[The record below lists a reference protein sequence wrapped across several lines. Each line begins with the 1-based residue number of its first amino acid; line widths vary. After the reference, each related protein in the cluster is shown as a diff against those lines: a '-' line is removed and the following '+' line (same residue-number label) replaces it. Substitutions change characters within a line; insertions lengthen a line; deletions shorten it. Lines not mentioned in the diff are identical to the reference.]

1 RRGVE
6 RIRQPAVH
14 LVSQD
19 DRGNEVARTGPLRL
33 ADREAR
39 RDLVARMNGNPPDIG
54 IVEIEVTQRR
64 TIGEGGKLGR
74 GAAPGANDGGVA
86 GYGKREIAADTD
98 RAFVERPD
106 RAPDRVDDM
115 HLDALDGA
123 GVEVLMAQI

>member
-1 RRGVE
+1 
-6 RIRQPAVH
+6 
-14 LVSQD
+14 

-123 GVEVLMAQI
+123 GVEVLIAQIMGVGGQPLRQWPLVRL